1 MCRLLE
7 SGIQDHEARMH
18 DQVKLVTSVA
28 PRNVENQRQ
37 AMDSWLRAGFSVISV
52 NAESEIGR
60 VRSLFPEIDFQPVT
74 RDASVECGRPLV
86 YLDDVFAFL
95 KKDGSQICGLINSDI
110 HLRTDEATLRYVVEQ
125 ARESLVMACR
135 TDVESLNSRIG
146 EVFKH
151 GFDVF
156 LFDRKILDLV
166 PSSKFCLGQPW
177 WDYWFPSCILGM
189 QRQIPLKLVTFPFIA
204 HIRHSSDWNR
214 DRNFEKYGLHCMQY
228 FDPARGQELAKQP
241 AAQLRQ
247 SIGTYSA
254 QIAQTIWGRSRW
266 LSHVTGA

>member
-1 MCRLLE
+1 M
-7 SGIQDHEARMH
+7 HER
-18 DQVKLVTSVA
+18 VNLVTSVA
-28 PRNVENQRQ
+28 PHNVENQRK
-37 AMDSWLRAGFSVISV
+37 AMDSWLRAGFSVTSL
-52 NAESEIGR
+52 NAESEIDQ
-60 VRSLFPEIDFQPVT
+60 VRRLFPEIDFRPVA
-74 RDASVECGRPLV
+74 RDASSECGRPLV

-95 KKDGSQICGLINSDI
+95 RKNGSAVCGLINSDI
-110 HLRTDEATLRYVVEQ
+110 YLRADEATIRYVVEQ
-125 ARESLVMACR
+125 AGGSLVMSCR
-135 TDVESLNSRIG
+135 TDIESLDSRIG

-189 QRQIPLKLVTFPFIA
+189 QRQVPLKLVTFPFIA

-228 FDPARGQELAKQP
+228 FDPDRVRDLAKQP
-241 AAQLRQ
+241 AAQQRQ

-254 QIAQTIWGRSRW
+254 QVAQVIWGRSRW
-266 LSHVTGA
+266 LSCVAGMW